1 MRYRSIIA
9 CTAAVLTFIAGIKLL
24 SSESANNPS
33 AAARISFADSTE
45 EPNET
50 KKASEKTEK
59 AAEAVTENTSETAEK
74 KSKEDRKDSEFPLKS
89 EVDYN
94 IDDEYWSGLF
104 TLTNVSDEAVYD
116 VNIDFDAYDCFKG
129 GLEDLVIIRYPS
141 GLGVYVYIKDGK
153 PDYDNREEYLPV
165 LWVDTEENNVNQRK
179 LEPGESVEVYFKTA
193 ISEAENK
200 NSDERAAE
208 DANPEPNPKTGNR
221 FPWF

>member
-1 MRYRSIIA
+1 MKQKKRRRKQKR
-9 CTAAVLTFIAGIKLL
+9 LPKPLL
-24 SSESANNPS
+24 
-33 AAARISFADSTE
+33 
-45 EPNET
+45 
-50 KKASEKTEK
+50 KTPQK
-59 AAEAVTENTSETAEK
+59 PPK
-74 KSKEDRKDSEFPLKS
+74 KSQKKIARTPSSL
-89 EVDYN
+89 YR
-94 IDDEYWSGLF
+94 
-104 TLTNVSDEAVYD
+104 